1 MRTTL
6 QVGQDNQKNKI
17 QGTIEF
23 KKVDFAYPTKP
34 QCVIL
39 KDFSFDVK
47 AGSGVGLV
55 GKSGCGKSTIIG
67 LIQRFYDIAI
77 GAVCIDGMN
86 VRDINIPW
94 YRGQTALVSQEP
106 AIFSCSVR
114 NNIAFGKPEAD
125 EDEIVEAA
133 KAANA
138 HEFIS

>member
-1 MRTTL
+1 L
-6 QVGQDNQKNKI
+6 QVGKDNQKNKI

-23 KKVDFAYPTKP
+23 KKVDFAYPTRP
-34 QCVIL
+34 RCVIL
-39 KDFSFDVK
+39 KDFSFYVK
-47 AGSGVGLV
+47 AGTSVGLV

-67 LIQRFYDIAI
+67 LIQRFYDVAI
-77 GAVCIDGMN
+77 GAVCIDGMD

-114 NNIAFGKPEAD
+114 TTLLLVNPKLT
-125 EDEIVEAA
+125 
-133 KAANA
+133 KMKLWKLLKLQM

>member
-6 QVGQDNQKNKI
+6 QVGKDNQKNKI

-23 KKVDFAYPTKP
+23 KMVDFAYPTKP

-86 VRDINIPW
+86 VRDTNIPW

-114 NNIAFGKPEAD
+114 TTLLLVNPKLM
-125 EDEIVEAA
+125 
-133 KAANA
+133 KMK
-138 HEFIS
+138 

>member
-1 MRTTL
+1 M
-6 QVGQDNQKNKI
+6 QVGKDNQKNKI

-23 KKVDFAYPTKP
+23 KMVDFAYPTRP

-39 KDFSFDVK
+39 KNFSFDVK

-114 NNIAFGKPEAD
+114 TTLLLVNPKLM
-125 EDEIVEAA
+125 
-133 KAANA
+133 KMK
-138 HEFIS
+138 

>member
-6 QVGQDNQKNKI
+6 QVGKDNQKNKI

-23 KKVDFAYPTKP
+23 KMVDFAYPTRP

-114 NNIAFGKPEAD
+114 TTLLLVNPKLM
-125 EDEIVEAA
+125 
-133 KAANA
+133 KMK
-138 HEFIS
+138 

>member
-6 QVGQDNQKNKI
+6 QVGKDNQKNKI

-23 KKVDFAYPTKP
+23 KMVDFAYPTRP

-39 KDFSFDVK
+39 KNFSFDVK

-114 NNIAFGKPEAD
+114 TTLLLVNPKLM
-125 EDEIVEAA
+125 
-133 KAANA
+133 KMK
-138 HEFIS
+138 

>member
-6 QVGQDNQKNKI
+6 QVGKDNQKNKI

-23 KKVDFAYPTKP
+23 KMVDFAYPTRP

-77 GAVCIDGMN
+77 GAVCI
-86 VRDINIPW
+86 
-94 YRGQTALVSQEP
+94 L
-106 AIFSCSVR
+106 
-114 NNIAFGKPEAD
+114 
-125 EDEIVEAA
+125 
-133 KAANA
+133 
-138 HEFIS
+138 

>member
-6 QVGQDNQKNKI
+6 QVGKDNQKNKI

-23 KKVDFAYPTKP
+23 KMVDFAYPTRP

-39 KDFSFDVK
+39 KDFSFDVI
-47 AGSGVGLV
+47 AGSSVGLV

-67 LIQRFYDIAI
+67 LIQGFYDVAI
-77 GAVCIDGMN
+77 GAVCIDGMD

-114 NNIAFGKPEAD
+114 TTLLLVNPKLMKME
-125 EDEIVEAA
+125 
-133 KAANA
+133 
-138 HEFIS
+138 

>member
-6 QVGQDNQKNKI
+6 QVGKDDQVNKI
-17 QGTIEF
+17 KGRIEF
-23 KKVDFAYPTKP
+23 KKVDFAYPTRP

-47 AGSGVGLV
+47 AGSSVGLV

-67 LIQRFYDIAI
+67 LIQRFYDVAR
-77 GAVCIDGMN
+77 GAVCIDGID
-86 VRDINIPW
+86 VRDINIPC
-94 YRGQTALVSQEP
+94 YRGQAALISQEP

-114 NNIAFGKPEAD
+114 DNIAFGKPETD